1 MSFEIYLIIC
11 VIGLILMM
19 NGFRKIRRR
28 DLYTQSPLA
37 GWLIVFA
44 TFVFQLFQLELFV
57 NDLQGSWFLYGLLA
71 ILGIATVGL
80 FIRALR
86 REMNQTRIRIHNME
100 PKEAEEMVIAQ
111 LEEKEVDYSLE
122 TGGGKRRIYS
132 FPIFKG
138 QIILESDYISKNHQ
152 LISFQQISEI
162 PMGREIIE
170 DFKEESEKRERPLSM
185 ILGIPDLFMGGLF
198 FVTGIILTQM

>member
-170 DFKEESEKRERPLSM
+170 DLKEESEKRERPLSM

>member
-170 DFKEESEKRERPLSM
+170 DLKEESEKRERPLSM

-198 FVTGIILTQM
+198 FVTGIILTQI